1 MNITIKQLKQIIK
14 EEYRK
19 SIREEYG
26 EKADKSFADTV
37 PHSWISHGKLSSAL
51 QERYGIADEDLRGEV
66 LWHSLN
72 ESGKIGIYDMK
83 FGDIIIRNLTEAD
96 LVENEQKEHGEE
108 EKHGVQKPSEKKRG
122 KKKWKSQRKIY
133 KI

>member
-37 PHSWISHGKLSSAL
+37 PHS
-51 QERYGIADEDLRGEV
+51 
-66 LWHSLN
+66 
-72 ESGKIGIYDMK
+72 
-83 FGDIIIRNLTEAD
+83 
-96 LVENEQKEHGEE
+96 
-108 EKHGVQKPSEKKRG
+108 
-122 KKKWKSQRKIY
+122 
-133 KI
+133 